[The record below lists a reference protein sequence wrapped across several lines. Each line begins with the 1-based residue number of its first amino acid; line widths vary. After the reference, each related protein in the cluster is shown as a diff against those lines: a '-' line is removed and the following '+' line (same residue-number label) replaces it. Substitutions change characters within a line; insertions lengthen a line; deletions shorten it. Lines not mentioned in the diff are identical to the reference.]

1 MVVVPECMHAC
12 AHTCAA
18 IDIPHAYTLLDLFMV
33 QATYKLTIH
42 FVVTDGELSLPS
54 IGEKTLQ

>member
-1 MVVVPECMHAC
+1 MHAC
-12 AHTCAA
+12 AHTCTA
-18 IDIPHAYTLLDLFMV
+18 IDIPHAYTWLDLFMV